1 MNKEVEKKK
10 GVLGAAKI
18 GGVIKTNGEF
28 KDPIFVGM
36 DPSYNGFAIVLIDK
50 DANIVEQKLLKSSSK
65 LEAEDRIIQLENE
78 FKFVANIR
86 QLKKLYIEGPSYM
99 SKGAFVLQM
108 GALHFYLRIF
118 FRKKNVHYKV
128 IAPGTLKKFITGKGN
143 AKKDLMLMKVYKKF
157 GIEFEDDN
165 LCDAYSLARLALE
178 DYKNE

>member
-1 MNKEVEKKK
+1 M
-10 GVLGAAKI
+10 
-18 GGVIKTNGEF
+18 

-36 DPSYNGFAIVLIDK
+36 DPSYNGFAIMLLDK
-50 DANIVEQKLLKSSSK
+50 DANIVEQKLLKSDK
-65 LEAEDRIIQLENE
+65 TLETEDRIIQLEKE
-78 FKFVANIR
+78 FKFIANITH
-86 QLKKLYIEGPSYM
+86 LHSVYIEGPSY
-99 SKGAFVLQM
+99 SSRGAFVLQM

-118 FRKKNVHYKV
+118 FRKKNVNYKV

-178 DYKNE
+178 DYNNV